1 MLNNDIFSNSY
12 IFNQRISWDKKKA
25 NDFEWAEKCAEYIDN
40 MYSPLN
46 DKDRSERLNMNYQL
60 YNGHGEEAMKSF
72 HGEDHSE
79 LLEEG
84 ITAGY
89 EGIQHHPIIDQIAKA
104 LVGEQQLRP
113 FTPIAFDSSGYSI
126 NDRKAKRLSLLQESI
141 HQRVIAPLQEQVTQ
155 QYMMENKIEDPY
167 KLSPEQQ
174 QQMQVDIGDKIESMT
189 PKEIN
194 SYMRKDYKSP
204 SEAQA
209 QKLIDFLSDYLDIK
223 YVTDEGFKHAI
234 ITGEEI
240 YRVGIRHNMPFIELV
255 NPMGFYHLGRPNSMF
270 IEEGVAAKYEQ
281 YVMYSDIYN
290 WHGDEIGKKKDI
302 KKKLDYYAS
311 QGIMNPMQQV
321 IDYQIYSNPTYLET
335 APQVQTQEG
344 QEFLRNL
351 LGGGSSAVKSG
362 DIRHVHITWKAL
374 RRLKQIKRID
384 PKTKEKTSFWV
395 DESYQ
400 FNPLNGDIKEYE
412 AWVPEVWECERIGSG
427 ADSIYL
433 NKRPVPYQ
441 YKSLSN
447 PWDTKLPYIGAQY
460 SKLMGNSK
468 NVAPMDLG
476 KPWQYK
482 FNVQLAKIHELEATD
497 MGKVFLTSFHAKPK
511 NWSWQK
517 FILMAKYGKIIP
529 IDLQQEGVTPADA
542 QIFKSLDLSTISDL
556 AGKLQYLEFIKN
568 QVALSMSYNP
578 SRLGMQQSSVSVTNN
593 QQNIMQSSYQ
603 TYDLFNT
610 HNKVVENLMNVLI
623 NVARVAFKDNPPIK
637 TYVLDDMSV
646 AELDIDWEMLW
657 RSELAIKVRNSSQDF
672 ENILQVRQQAQS
684 MIQNGLISFPELI
697 RLQWAKSGADI
708 MNIAEGAEERMKQQQ
723 AEQQQA
729 QQEQMQQ
736 QAEIQQQLQKMQQDF
751 ELLKQANELMSR
763 EKQAEIESTR
773 FARQEDINLNQLD
786 DEYEKEQ
793 MKIEADLFKFNKEM
807 EVKMLEIELKYSDMD
822 EKSKL
827 EFEKLKTQKEIEFK
841 KLLEQSK
848 TKDKEIEVKR
858 IAARKK
864 SVSK

>member
-1 MLNNDIFSNSY
+1 
-12 IFNQRISWDKKKA
+12 
-25 NDFEWAEKCAEYIDN
+25 
-40 MYSPLN
+40 
-46 DKDRSERLNMNYQL
+46 
-60 YNGHGEEAMKSF
+60 
-72 HGEDHSE
+72 
-79 LLEEG
+79 
-84 ITAGY
+84 
-89 EGIQHHPIIDQIAKA
+89 
-104 LVGEQQLRP
+104 
-113 FTPIAFDSSGYSI
+113 
-126 NDRKAKRLSLLQESI
+126 
-141 HQRVIAPLQEQVTQ
+141 
-155 QYMMENKIEDPY
+155 
-167 KLSPEQQ
+167 
-174 QQMQVDIGDKIESMT
+174 
-189 PKEIN
+189 
-194 SYMRKDYKSP
+194 
-204 SEAQA
+204 
-209 QKLIDFLSDYLDIK
+209 
-223 YVTDEGFKHAI
+223 
-234 ITGEEI
+234 
-240 YRVGIRHNMPFIELV
+240 
-255 NPMGFYHLGRPNSMF
+255 
-270 IEEGVAAKYEQ
+270 
-281 YVMYSDIYN
+281 
-290 WHGDEIGKKKDI
+290 
-302 KKKLDYYAS
+302 
-311 QGIMNPMQQV
+311 
-321 IDYQIYSNPTYLET
+321 
-335 APQVQTQEG
+335 
-344 QEFLRNL
+344 
-351 LGGGSSAVKSG
+351 
-362 DIRHVHITWKAL
+362 
-374 RRLKQIKRID
+374 
-384 PKTKEKTSFWV
+384 
-395 DESYQ
+395 
-400 FNPLNGDIKEYE
+400 
-412 AWVPEVWECERIGSG
+412 
-427 ADSIYL
+427 
-433 NKRPVPYQ
+433 
-441 YKSLSN
+441 
-447 PWDTKLPYIGAQY
+447 
-460 SKLMGNSK
+460 MGNSK

-610 HNKVVENLMNVLI
+610 HNKVVENLMNVVI

-864 SVSK
+864 TVSK